1 MVVCWIMFVC
11 LTQWVTCVCVM
22 ETNIL
27 IDGTI
32 LLLACIVGV
41 IREGSDPLLGGG
53 GGGLTENLLLPYMA
67 VCGTIYF
74 FCCMFITQRVHGIF

>member
-1 MVVCWIMFVC
+1 MFVC

-27 IDGTI
+27 TDGTI

-53 GGGLTENLLLPYMA
+53 MNGKLVIAIHGRIWYNIFFLLYVHNLESTRNILR
-67 VCGTIYF
+67 TRIE
-74 FCCMFITQRVHGIF
+74 RK